1 MYAAGTPKLVRL
13 LLATAIVA
21 SVAVLARTLGFVS
34 PVPAIFDNAYYAVEL
49 LACVICALR
58 AACSSGIE
66 RAAWAVLAVGLLGY
80 FAADVYWLV
89 ALADVASPPYPSW
102 SDAGYISIYPAAYI
116 ALVLLLRARAGRISP
131 ALWLDGLVCALAVAA
146 LGAAL
151 VIGVVAST
159 DGPAARPSRRTS
171 RIHSA
176 TWRCSRSSQR
186 SSRSRAAAPAG
197 RGGSSPPGFGVFAIA
212 DAIYLYEVA
221 IDGYRENTI
230 LDAGWPA
237 VFLLLAFAAWQP
249 ARRLDARRLRGAGM
263 LALPT
268 GAGVVAIGILVTDH
282 YARQNDLAVWLASA
296 ALGVIVVRF
305 ALTFRENLRMLQASE
320 AGRDDRRADRA
331 RQPPRARRGPD
342 DGRGRAG
349 PRAVRSRRLQVLQRH
364 VRAPAG
370 DALLERLGRSLVAT
384 LGDAGRAYRMGGDE
398 FCVIAPAGP
407 HDAALIMDAADA
419 LTERGGSFDIGCS
432 YGLVRLD
439 AGGDVVDALQ
449 TADRRLYE
457 NKRSRRAGTAESV
470 HRVLMGVVGEHD
482 GELHHHVV
490 GVARLAERVG
500 REMGLGA
507 ADLVHVRRAAAL
519 HDIGKIAIPDDIL
532 HAPRPLTEDEWQYM
546 RQHTVIGERIISAA
560 PELAPSPRSCA
571 PATSAGT
578 AVGYPDGLAAQ
589 DIPLGAR
596 IVAVCDSWE
605 AMTSSRAYR
614 AAMSPTLA
622 HARADALL
630 GHSVRPA
637 RSSRPSSPCV
647 RRPPTSTSPVRRCPR
662 RPPPR
667 SRRSAPAPPG
677 RRSRRR
683 P

>member
-159 DGPAARPSRRTS
+159 DGPLPTVATNLAYPLGDLALLAFVAAIITV
-171 RIHSA
+171 
-176 TWRCSRSSQR
+176 
-186 SSRSRAAAPAG
+186 AG
-197 RGGSSPPGFGVFAIA
+197 RGAGRTWWLVAAGFGVFAIA

-230 LDAGWPA
+230 LDAGWPLA
-237 VFLLLAFAAWQP
+237 FLLLAVAAWQP

-320 AGRDDRRADRA
+320 ADATTDALTGLANRRALTEDLTTA
-331 RQPPRARRGPD
+331 EGP
-342 DGRGRAG
+342 
-349 PRAVRSRRLQVLQRH
+349 QVLALFDLDGFKSYNDTFGH
-364 VRAPAG
+364 PAG

-532 HAPRPLTEDEWQYM
+532 HAPRPLTADEWQYM

-560 PELAPSPRSCA
+560 PELAPVAEIVRS
-571 PATSAGT
+571 SHERWDGS
-578 AVGYPDGLAAQ
+578 GYPDGLAAQ

-622 HARADALL
+622 MHELTRCSGTQFDPRVVAAFIA
-630 GHSVRPA
+630 VRQA
-637 RSSRPSSPCV
+637 ASDDDVAGTTTSSAA
-647 RRPPTSTSPVRRCPR
+647 
-662 RPPPR
+662 
-667 SRRSAPAPPG
+667 SATI
-677 RRSRRR
+677 S
-683 P
+683 